1 MWGYVSKKTLLCVD
15 DEAVGLKVRK
25 IVLERE
31 GYEVLTASDG
41 SEGLHAFA
49 DHDVDAVVLDY
60 YMPGMNGAA
69 VASAMKL
76 SKPRVPIIL
85 LSAYVTLPESI
96 MDSVDAFIV
105 KGGSPEVLLGKIA
118 ELTEHATV

>member
-1 MWGYVSKKTLLCVD
+1 MSKKTLLCVD